1 MLRARSM
8 IFRFSILILK
18 DVQIA
23 LVSIEPFRH

>member
-1 MLRARSM
+1 MLRSRSM